1 MKTKEDEI
9 FQYTPYILFKKV
21 IFWVKNRCYFQKKLA
36 PSVSKRAVL
45 LKKIGAPLL
54 VGSPFSISDHDR
66 IFRTHFFGKV
76 YGKFPKLGKSWE
88 ILCF

>member
-21 IFWVKNRCYFQKKLA
+21 IFWVKNRCYFQKNLA
-36 PSVSKRAVL
+36 PSVPKRAVL

-66 IFRTHFFGKV
+66 FRA
-76 YGKFPKLGKSWE
+76 S
-88 ILCF
+88 